1 MTRTRKTLTA
11 TALGLALALGAGAY
25 AASAAPPD
33 VTAETVAL
41 QQVGLAEADAD
52 AGAPQQRLGNARRF
66 LRKNTM
72 HGEVTVQAKD
82 GAKTVVVQRGTVT
95 AADGK
100 TIGVKSADGFTLTW
114 TLADKVRV
122 RQDGKKADAGAV
134 KAGATVGVAGVKDG
148 SATTA
153 RLIRIG

>member
-52 AGAPQQRLGNARRF
+52 APQQRLGNARRF